1 MRDGRQ
7 AFFLFLPEGED
18 PDSLVRH
25 EGAAGF
31 DARLAD
37 ATPLSQFFYDS
48 LGDGINLG
56 TLDGKAR
63 LAERAKPM
71 LAQIPDGAFGD
82 LMRQRLTELTGVGA
96 RTSAPDTHVPVQ
108 RMRNVSTGSAPR
120 RSLVRSAIALLL
132 QKPALALELQ
142 SPYRFVALRQ
152 PGIELLTE
160 LIARVST
167 RPDISTGALL
177 EEFEGRDEVTA
188 LQKLA
193 SQSLPGDEDGWR
205 EDFLGAIAQLDA
217 QTLQQRIDELQAKRA
232 ADGLDEADKA
242 ELRGLLQARI
252 AG

>member
-1 MRDGRQ
+1 
-7 AFFLFLPEGED
+7 LFDTL
-18 PDSLVRH
+18 
-25 EGAAGF
+25 AA
-31 DARLAD
+31 DD
-37 ATPLSQFFYDS
+37 VNLS
-48 LGDGINLG
+48 

-96 RTSAPDTHVPVQ
+96 RGSAPEVHVPVQ
-108 RMRNVSTGSAPR
+108 RARAAQAGTTPR

-142 SPYRFVALRQ
+142 PPYRFVALRQ

-160 LIARVST
+160 LVALVCA

-177 EEFEGRDEVTA
+177 EHFAGREEAAA

-193 SQSLPGDEDGWR
+193 SQTLPGDEARWR
-205 EDFLGAIAQLDA
+205 DEFRDTMAQLDR
-217 QTLQQRIDELQAKRA
+217 QVLQQRVDELQAKQRDA
-232 ADGLDEADKA
+232 GLDDADKA
-242 ELRGLLQARI
+242 ELRSLLAARLL
-252 AG
+252 